1 MSAPV
6 LVVRIDSGQ
15 QARIA
20 ELTRQLTEMRR
31 QRDAA
36 LTRAQTAERKLARS
50 DQERNRLV
58 NQNRHYREQLR
69 AIPSR
74 SPASAAAQPSGLL
87 ALSEPLC
94 APLKPEQH
102 PTQRSTHDDSGRP
115 GECPPASRNGPDH
128 PRHKLCK

>member
-6 LVVRIDSGQ
+6 RVVRIDSGQ

-74 SPASAAAQPSGLL
+74 YPA
-87 ALSEPLC
+87 
-94 APLKPEQH
+94 
-102 PTQRSTHDDSGRP
+102 
-115 GECPPASRNGPDH
+115 
-128 PRHKLCK
+128 

>member
-1 MSAPV
+1 MVAEGVSVPV
-6 LVVRIDSGQ
+6 RVVRIDSGQ

-36 LTRAQTAERKLARS
+36 LTRAQTAERKLAKS
-50 DQERNRLV
+50 DQERTRLV

-74 SPASAAAQPSGLL
+74 YPA
-87 ALSEPLC
+87 
-94 APLKPEQH
+94 
-102 PTQRSTHDDSGRP
+102 
-115 GECPPASRNGPDH
+115 
-128 PRHKLCK
+128 

>member
-1 MSAPV
+1 MVAEGVSVPV
-6 LVVRIDSGQ
+6 RVVRIDSGQ

-36 LTRAQTAERKLARS
+36 LTRARTAERKLAKS

-74 SPASAAAQPSGLL
+74 YPA
-87 ALSEPLC
+87 
-94 APLKPEQH
+94 
-102 PTQRSTHDDSGRP
+102 
-115 GECPPASRNGPDH
+115 
-128 PRHKLCK
+128 

>member
-1 MSAPV
+1 MVAEGVSVPV
-6 LVVRIDSGQ
+6 RVVRIDSGQ

-36 LTRAQTAERKLARS
+36 LTRAQTAGRKLAKS

-74 SPASAAAQPSGLL
+74 YPA
-87 ALSEPLC
+87 
-94 APLKPEQH
+94 
-102 PTQRSTHDDSGRP
+102 
-115 GECPPASRNGPDH
+115 
-128 PRHKLCK
+128 

>member
-1 MSAPV
+1 MVAEGVSVPV
-6 LVVRIDSGQ
+6 RVVRIDSGQ

-36 LTRAQTAERKLARS
+36 LTRAQTAERKLAKS

-74 SPASAAAQPSGLL
+74 YPA
-87 ALSEPLC
+87 
-94 APLKPEQH
+94 
-102 PTQRSTHDDSGRP
+102 
-115 GECPPASRNGPDH
+115 
-128 PRHKLCK
+128 

>member
-1 MSAPV
+1 MVAEGVSVPV
-6 LVVRIDSGQ
+6 RVVRIDSGQ

-36 LTRAQTAERKLARS
+36 LTRAQTAERKLAKS

-74 SPASAAAQPSGLL
+74 YSA
-87 ALSEPLC
+87 
-94 APLKPEQH
+94 
-102 PTQRSTHDDSGRP
+102 
-115 GECPPASRNGPDH
+115 
-128 PRHKLCK
+128 

>member
-1 MSAPV
+1 MVAEGVSVPV
-6 LVVRIDSGQ
+6 RVVRIDSGQ

-36 LTRAQTAERKLARS
+36 LTRAQTAERKLAKS

-58 NQNRHYREQLR
+58 NQNRHYRKQLR

-74 SPASAAAQPSGLL
+74 YPA
-87 ALSEPLC
+87 
-94 APLKPEQH
+94 
-102 PTQRSTHDDSGRP
+102 
-115 GECPPASRNGPDH
+115 
-128 PRHKLCK
+128 

>member
-1 MSAPV
+1 MVAEGVSVPV
-6 LVVRIDSGQ
+6 RVVRIDSGQ

-50 DQERNRLV
+50 DQERDRLV

-74 SPASAAAQPSGLL
+74 YPA
-87 ALSEPLC
+87 
-94 APLKPEQH
+94 
-102 PTQRSTHDDSGRP
+102 
-115 GECPPASRNGPDH
+115 
-128 PRHKLCK
+128 

>member
-1 MSAPV
+1 MVAEGVSVPV
-6 LVVRIDSGQ
+6 RVVRIDSGQ

-74 SPASAAAQPSGLL
+74 YPA
-87 ALSEPLC
+87 
-94 APLKPEQH
+94 
-102 PTQRSTHDDSGRP
+102 
-115 GECPPASRNGPDH
+115 
-128 PRHKLCK
+128 

>member
-1 MSAPV
+1 MVAEGVSVPV
-6 LVVRIDSGQ
+6 RVVRIDSGQ

-20 ELTRQLTEMRR
+20 ELTRQLTAIRR

-36 LTRAQTAERKLARS
+36 LTRAQTAERKLAKS

-74 SPASAAAQPSGLL
+74 YPA
-87 ALSEPLC
+87 
-94 APLKPEQH
+94 
-102 PTQRSTHDDSGRP
+102 
-115 GECPPASRNGPDH
+115 
-128 PRHKLCK
+128 

>member
-1 MSAPV
+1 M
-6 LVVRIDSGQ
+6 
-15 QARIA
+15 A

-74 SPASAAAQPSGLL
+74 YPA
-87 ALSEPLC
+87 
-94 APLKPEQH
+94 
-102 PTQRSTHDDSGRP
+102 
-115 GECPPASRNGPDH
+115 
-128 PRHKLCK
+128 

>member
-1 MSAPV
+1 MVAEGVSVPV
-6 LVVRIDSGQ
+6 RVVRIDSGQ

-36 LTRAQTAERKLARS
+36 LTRAQTAEKKLAKS

-74 SPASAAAQPSGLL
+74 YPA
-87 ALSEPLC
+87 
-94 APLKPEQH
+94 
-102 PTQRSTHDDSGRP
+102 
-115 GECPPASRNGPDH
+115 
-128 PRHKLCK
+128 

>member
-1 MSAPV
+1 MVAEHVSVPV
-6 LVVRIDSGQ
+6 RVVRIDSGQ

-36 LTRAQTAERKLARS
+36 LTRAQTAERKLAKS

-58 NQNRHYREQLR
+58 NQNRHYRKQLR

-74 SPASAAAQPSGLL
+74 YPA
-87 ALSEPLC
+87 
-94 APLKPEQH
+94 
-102 PTQRSTHDDSGRP
+102 
-115 GECPPASRNGPDH
+115 
-128 PRHKLCK
+128 

>member
-1 MSAPV
+1 VSAPV
-6 LVVRIDSGQ
+6 RVVRIDSGQ

-74 SPASAAAQPSGLL
+74 YPA
-87 ALSEPLC
+87 
-94 APLKPEQH
+94 
-102 PTQRSTHDDSGRP
+102 
-115 GECPPASRNGPDH
+115 
-128 PRHKLCK
+128 

>member
-1 MSAPV
+1 MVAEGVSVPV
-6 LVVRIDSGQ
+6 RVVRIDSGQ

-36 LTRAQTAERKLARS
+36 LTRAQTAERKLAKS

-69 AIPSR
+69 
-74 SPASAAAQPSGLL
+74 
-87 ALSEPLC
+87 
-94 APLKPEQH
+94 
-102 PTQRSTHDDSGRP
+102 
-115 GECPPASRNGPDH
+115 
-128 PRHKLCK
+128 

>member
-1 MSAPV
+1 MVAEGVSVPV
-6 LVVRIDSGQ
+6 RVVRIDSGQ

-36 LTRAQTAERKLARS
+36 LTRAQTAERKLAKS

-74 SPASAAAQPSGLL
+74 SPA
-87 ALSEPLC
+87 
-94 APLKPEQH
+94 
-102 PTQRSTHDDSGRP
+102 
-115 GECPPASRNGPDH
+115 
-128 PRHKLCK
+128 

>member
-1 MSAPV
+1 MVAEGVSVPV
-6 LVVRIDSGQ
+6 RVVRIDSGQ

-69 AIPSR
+69 ATPSR
-74 SPASAAAQPSGLL
+74 YPA
-87 ALSEPLC
+87 
-94 APLKPEQH
+94 
-102 PTQRSTHDDSGRP
+102 
-115 GECPPASRNGPDH
+115 
-128 PRHKLCK
+128 

>member
-1 MSAPV
+1 MVAEHVSVPV
-6 LVVRIDSGQ
+6 RVVRIDSGQ

-20 ELTRQLTEMRR
+20 ELTRQLTEMQR

-36 LTRAQTAERKLARS
+36 LTRAQTAERKLAKS

-74 SPASAAAQPSGLL
+74 YPA
-87 ALSEPLC
+87 
-94 APLKPEQH
+94 
-102 PTQRSTHDDSGRP
+102 
-115 GECPPASRNGPDH
+115 
-128 PRHKLCK
+128 